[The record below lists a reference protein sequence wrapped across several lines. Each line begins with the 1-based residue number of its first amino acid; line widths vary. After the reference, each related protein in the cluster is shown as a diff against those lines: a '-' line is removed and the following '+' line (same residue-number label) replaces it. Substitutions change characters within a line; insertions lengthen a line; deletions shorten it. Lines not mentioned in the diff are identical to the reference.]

1 MKCAHQVDLG
11 ILNLKILFNSTIN
24 MNMFFDFVT
33 TIFLNH
39 MFKVGLNRFIEIQKN
54 VTTYKIGCSK

>member
-11 ILNLKILFNSTIN
+11 ILNLKNYLVQQIDMS
-24 MNMFFDFVT
+24 MFFDFVT

-39 MFKVGLNRFIEIQKN
+39 MFKAGLNRFIEMQKN

>member
-11 ILNLKILFNSTIN
+11 ILNLEILLSSIIN
-24 MNMFFDFVT
+24 MNIFFDFVT

-54 VTTYKIGCSK
+54 IIIYKVGCSK

>member
-1 MKCAHQVDLG
+1 
-11 ILNLKILFNSTIN
+11 

-33 TIFLNH
+33 IIFLNH

-54 VTTYKIGCSK
+54 VTTYKIGWSK